1 MLAHKVLR
9 QIVNEVKESPFIG
22 ITCDGTTDCTGLEQE
37 SISLRYCIIEPEAK
51 EVFLGFYNP
60 PDATGDTLTH
70 VIEDVLC
77 GSTSH

>member
-1 MLAHKVLR
+1 MLR

-37 SISLRYCIIEPEAK
+37 SISLRYCTIEPEAK

-60 PDATGDTLTH
+60 PDTTGDP
-70 VIEDVLC
+70 
-77 GSTSH
+77 